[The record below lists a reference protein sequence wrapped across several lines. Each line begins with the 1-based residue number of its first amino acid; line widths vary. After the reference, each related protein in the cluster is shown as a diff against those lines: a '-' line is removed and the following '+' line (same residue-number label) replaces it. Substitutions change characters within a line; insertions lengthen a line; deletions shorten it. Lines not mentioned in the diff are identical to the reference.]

1 MHSAAQTS
9 DRGSIVIGWLA
20 KLVVVLVLFAIVAFD
35 AIAVGSAHL
44 SGSDD
49 ANNAASAA
57 ALAWQQSHHSIQAA
71 YDAAAASITN
81 SNEKVLTKDFT
92 VSPDGSIHLLM
103 TRRVNTLVMKHVG
116 FLKKY
121 SVTTLTG
128 EAPPPTP

>member
-1 MHSAAQTS
+1 MHRAGPEQ
-9 DRGSIVIGWLA
+9 GSIVIGWLA
-20 KLVVVLVLFAIVAFD
+20 KLAVVLALFAIVAFD
-35 AIAVGSAHL
+35 GIAVGSAHL

-57 ALAWQQSHHSIQAA
+57 AFAWQNSHHSVQAA
-71 YDAAAASITN
+71 YDAAVETITN
-81 SNEKVLTKDFT
+81 SNEKILTKDFT

-103 TRRVNTLVMKHVG
+103 TRKVNTLVMKHIG

-121 SVTTLTG
+121 TVTTITG